1 MTADFDRD
9 AAEQWFRRRGLPS
22 VVQGRPDR
30 LLIRILPAEAA
41 VLAWR
46 GVQTA
51 LYQIDGDTDA
61 EYARLLEN
69 DAYALLYVILL
80 AGLVVAPV
88 LSAWLTARLTQRWI
102 AHRGRGGRTAI
113 AVAVVFVLGPSV
125 ADLALP
131 PHEVLYTKILEQMV
145 LLAVFVAGVHFGAS
159 SIVGWALRAA
169 FRQVSR
175 LGDLTSRAL
184 PLLLLFTVFGF
195 FTNEIWQMAAALS
208 RTGMWLVVAL
218 LVGVAVLFLCARLS
232 DEVRD
237 LTDSHQVGRN
247 DFQDTPF
254 EACQG
259 TADPSTPTVPLRR
272 LEQANMILVLVL
284 TQMLQTFVLSALTFL
299 FFNVLGVLSIRES
312 VMRVWTGHP
321 HRPGSLLGFQ
331 VPFTDDLIQVCLF
344 IAAVSALY
352 FSAAA
357 VTDVNHRR
365 SFFDPLVRH
374 LAVSMTARDV
384 YLAGLR
390 SSADSPQPATS
401 SG

>member
-1 MTADFDRD
+1 VTTHFDRD
-9 AAEQWFRRRGLPS
+9 AAEQWFRRRGLPT
-22 VVQGRPDR
+22 VVQGRPTG

-46 GVQTA
+46 GVGTA

-61 EYARLLEN
+61 EYERLMEN
-69 DAYALLYVILL
+69 DAFALFYLTLL

-88 LSAWLTARLTQRWI
+88 LSAWLTARLTQRWR
-102 AHRGRGGRTAI
+102 AVRGRGSRTAVV
-113 AVAVVFVLGPSV
+113 VAVLFVLAAPVVG
-125 ADLALP
+125 LALP
-131 PHEVLYTKILEQMV
+131 PHKVPYETTLEQVV
-145 LLAVFVAGVHFGAS
+145 LLAVFVAGAHFGAS
-159 SIVGWALRAA
+159 SILGWALRAA
-169 FRQVSR
+169 FRQISR

-195 FTNEIWQMAAALS
+195 FTNEIWQVAAALS
-208 RTGMWLVVAL
+208 RGEMWLLVAL
-218 LVGVAVLFLCARLS
+218 FAGVAVLFLCARLS

-237 LTDSHQVGRN
+237 LTDSHQVGRK
-247 DFQDTPF
+247 DFQNTPF
-254 EACQG
+254 EACLG
-259 TADPSTPTVPLRR
+259 TAEPSRPTVPLRR

-284 TQMLQTFVLSALTFL
+284 TQMLQTFLLSALTFL
-299 FFNVLGVLSIRES
+299 FFNVLGVLSIRDS
-312 VMRVWTGHP
+312 VLRAWTKHAFSG
-321 HRPGSLLGFQ
+321 GSLLGFQ
-331 VPFTDDLIQVCLF
+331 VPFPDDLIQVCLF

-384 YLAGLR
+384 YLAELR
-390 SSADSPQPATS
+390 SSDDSPQPAAS
-401 SG
+401 SA